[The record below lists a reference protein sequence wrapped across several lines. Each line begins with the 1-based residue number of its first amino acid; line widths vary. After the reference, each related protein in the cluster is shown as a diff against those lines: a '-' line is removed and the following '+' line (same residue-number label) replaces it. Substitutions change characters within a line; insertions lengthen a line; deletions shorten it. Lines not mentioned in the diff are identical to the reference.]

1 MLCVI
6 YVLLKLIFLH
16 SWRSTW
22 RSAES

>member
-6 YVLLKLIFLH
+6 YVSLKLIFLH

-22 RSAES
+22 RY